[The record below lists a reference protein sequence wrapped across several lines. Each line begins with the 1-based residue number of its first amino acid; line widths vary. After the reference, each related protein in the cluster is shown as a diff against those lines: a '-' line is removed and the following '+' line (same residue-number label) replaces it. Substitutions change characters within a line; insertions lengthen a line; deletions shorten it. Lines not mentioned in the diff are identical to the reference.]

1 MSGIELSGLSPQTA
15 VALLGLPVLLA
26 LAALAGLVWT
36 GSRTSQVERRLQAYS
51 AEPEGPVV
59 AGPAAFE
66 KAARPPWARLLV
78 GMGRLVIGR
87 SREKLNRR
95 LAMAGRPGDITAEA
109 FIGLRVLVAL
119 LSAAVAMVVSLAV
132 AGGAVSVILGTAI
145 TLLGFRLPNI
155 WLLRRIS
162 ARQAEIRAS
171 LPDALDL
178 ITVSAEA
185 GLAFEAALARLSTR
199 MTGALAEEFELMLRE
214 IGLGKTRRQALRDLA
229 DRNDVAE
236 LRTFVAVIVQT
247 DELGGD
253 IGGVLRSQALA
264 SRTRRRQTAQKK
276 ALQAPVKMVFPLVLF
291 ILPATFVV
299 ILGPAALQ
307 ILPMITGG

>member
-15 VALLGLPVLLA
+15 VALLGLPVLL
-26 LAALAGLVWT
+26 ALAGLVWT

-247 DELGGD
+247 DELGVTSVGCS
-253 IGGVLRSQALA
+253 G
-264 SRTRRRQTAQKK
+264 RRRWPRARGGGRRRKK
-276 ALQAPVKMVFPLVLF
+276 SAAGAGQNGVSTGAVYPSGHVRGYLGAGRASD
-291 ILPATFVV
+291 PADDHGW
-299 ILGPAALQ
+299 LRW
-307 ILPMITGG
+307 